1 MKKYPRIHSL
11 GTINIIHHQEF
22 FYEFHPF
29 RTDFVGE
36 SGVGKS
42 IVTDLLQLIIVG
54 SSLYE
59 SATQSQGDRPFQKL
73 VLDNPDSPDFAY
85 AFINIEVNKNEFI
98 VLGSYIEKSS
108 RQSEAFIIQRG
119 FEFESDSI
127 VFLDTPIKVED
138 FDVNGEW
145 LPILDIENYFNLD
158 KDLGFKKYKRFSE
171 YHRLL
176 SKESLI
182 PLEIKTNS
190 EMADYAKIL
199 QAFSRKGVN
208 VKSSSSLQEFLF
220 GKESRTKFVKQ
231 YNEIVEDLQENQND
245 YKINL
250 EEIDNINRQKREL
263 QRLFDLKQTKEESE
277 KILNKAKWNYHQKRK
292 VKLKEELRKTIQNYV
307 TYRHCISLLNKIA
320 TDKLNWAE
328 NKKDALTTLVK
339 QAEESLK
346 PYRNQ
351 IEEIKL
357 IDDFLVKHELSDT
370 KSIAEYHVTFNENKK
385 HVKKIDFLKRQFEKN
400 NLLKPFSELSINKTT
415 TEVITNI
422 STRINGLEVT
432 LGEIEA
438 LLKFNDY
445 KNSNSLAFWIVNQNR
460 KFTPIEESIIRH
472 FQDLETIKPFSLKP
486 GVTYIP
492 DPEELLQTGK
502 TIDIEQDK
510 KGFWINL
517 NGLKKYIK
525 NVDKQIFNTT
535 EKNDIIEAFKKT
547 EGEFSLK
554 KNEIELEIETQ
565 KKLLDFLN
573 SLDNLKEYF
582 EAWKLKDKIVFE
594 KEDIEDVLLSKSL
607 NDVKRILKVY
617 NKKESITET
626 YNKLKKKFDN
636 HYRNQVLV
644 HALAKDLSNY
654 EFISIKATTELIN
667 KLISRFNIEIVPIHE
682 YRFNSSSFYSEFSK
696 EYQKVKE
703 KLINEETIISIVKD
717 IKECKEEIDKIKNSP
732 NFKKPKK
739 AKLVTKEQLEDI
751 ENEFEDAEKEYH
763 QDFSALV
770 KSEVKNE
777 SDRFYNNYDFTLL
790 AETILPRIFK
800 GISFKEREVIDKITK
815 YLEDIFDRNAELDKN
830 KLSRIKDL
838 IKQVQHTVM
847 VQYNTAR
854 RIKNIFN
861 RDENTITGG
870 NKAVLKHNYNKRI
883 SIDWL
888 NDYLGHLADSEVS
901 LFNETGE
908 YLADK
913 KQKKYISIG
922 GKIIRAYKKHS
933 AEPLN
938 TVEIEALLNPFS
950 YYTLNFKIE
959 TPKGI
964 EISGSTGQTY
974 TATALLCIAKLSLI
988 QEDTTTKPGLR
999 FMTIDE
1005 TEGIGSNFNMLRDVA
1020 KKFDYQ
1026 ILSLSIGLVKLTEGN
1041 QHIFELFKNP
1051 DLDFINQHPVGI
1063 YSN

>member
-158 KDLGFKKYKRFSE
+158 KNLGFKKYKRFSE

-176 SKESLI
+176 SKENLI

-199 QAFSRKGVN
+199 QAFSRKGIN

-231 YNEIVEDLQENQND
+231 YNEIVEDLQDNQND

-250 EEIDNINRQKREL
+250 EEIYKINRQKEEL
-263 QRLFDLKQTKEESE
+263 QRLFDLKQVKEDSE
-277 KILNKAKWNYHQKRK
+277 KTLNKSKWHYQQKRK
-292 VKLKEELRKTIQNYV
+292 VELKKELRKTIQNYN
-307 TYRHCISLLNKIA
+307 TYRHCILLLNEITINKM
-320 TDKLNWAE
+320 KWAE
-328 NKKDALTTLVK
+328 KEKDVLKGLV
-339 QAEESLK
+339 QEAEENLI
-346 PYRNQ
+346 PYRAQ

-357 IDDFLVKHELSDT
+357 IDDFFVKHELLDS
-370 KSIAEYHVTFNENKK
+370 KSITEYHITFNENKE
-385 HVKKIDFLKRQFEKN
+385 HVKKINFLKAQFEEN
-400 NLLKPFSELSINKTT
+400 NLLEPFSQLSINKST
-415 TEVITNI
+415 TEVITSI
-422 STRINGLEVT
+422 STKINELEVT
-432 LGEIEA
+432 LSEIEA

-472 FQDLETIKPFSLKP
+472 FQDLETVKPFSLKS

-492 DPEELLQTGK
+492 NPEELLQTTK
-502 TIDIEQDK
+502 AIDVEEGK

-535 EKNDIIEAFKKT
+535 EKNDLIDAFKKA

-554 KNEIELEIETQ
+554 KNEINLEIGTQ
-565 KKLLDFLN
+565 KKLLSFLN
-573 SLDNLKEYF
+573 SLNNLKEYF
-582 EAWKLKDKIVFE
+582 DAWKLKDKIMYE
-594 KEDIEDVLLSKSL
+594 KEDIEDILLSKSL

-617 NKKESITET
+617 SKKKTITKT
-626 YNKLKKKFDN
+626 YNNLIKKFDN
-636 HYRNQVLV
+636 HYSNLILV
-644 HALAKDLSNY
+644 QALAKDLSNY
-654 EFISIKATTELIN
+654 EFISIEATTEQVD
-667 KLISRFNIEIVPIHE
+667 KLISSFNTEAVSVPE
-682 YRFNSSSFYSEFSK
+682 YSFNSSSFYSEFSK
-696 EYQKVKE
+696 EYQKIKE
-703 KLINEETIISIVKD
+703 KLIKEETITSLVSE
-717 IKECKEEIDKIKNSP
+717 IKECKEEIDKIETIP

-739 AKLVTKEQLEDI
+739 IKSITEQQVEESKSKFKEADEDYKL
-751 ENEFEDAEKEYH
+751 
-763 QDFSALV
+763 DFSAIV

-777 SDRFYNNYDFTLL
+777 VDRFYNNYDFTLL
-790 AETILPRIFK
+790 VETILPRIFK
-800 GISFKEREVIDKITK
+800 GINFKEKEVIDKITK

-861 RDENTITGG
+861 RDENKITGG

-913 KQKKYISIG
+913 KQKEYISIG

-933 AEPLN
+933 VEPLN
-938 TVEIEALLNPFS
+938 TVEIEDLLNPFS